1 MIEDSSV
8 EPPVTSSK
16 GRGSRLST
24 FIGPAFLVSVGYM
37 DPGNWA
43 ANLEAGSRFGYRLL
57 WVLLAS
63 NALALVFQNLAARLG
78 VVSGA
83 NLAQSCRT
91 HFPRLS
97 PLLGLASI
105 SAMIATD
112 LAEVL
117 GAALGI
123 HLLFG
128 VPLPVAALLAGAA
141 VLAILALSRRGH
153 RPLEVVIFVFIAVIG
168 AAYVVELAI
177 VRPPVGP
184 ILRGVVTPSID
195 LRSVYLAAAMLG
207 ATVMPHNLFL
217 HSETVRARLRHDPD
231 SEFRRGMLRLTL
243 VDSVLA
249 LNIAWLINS
258 AIVVMAAAAFF
269 ARGIKVVSISEA
281 HRTLEPLF
289 GSGSAVVFAVALLAS
304 GLASATTGTLAGQIV
319 LEGFTDL
326 RIGLFTRRLV
336 TLLPALAVILA
347 GWDEVRVLVASQAF
361 LAIALPFAVIPL
373 LVLTSRREI
382 MKEHTNGWM
391 LRWAGGL
398 GAALVVILDIYVV
411 VGFL

>member
-1 MIEDSSV
+1 MRPID
-8 EPPVTSSK
+8 
-16 GRGSRLST
+16 GSEQDPRPQAARLST
-24 FIGPAFLVSVGYM
+24 FLGPAFLVAVGYI

-63 NALALVFQNLAARLG
+63 NALALLFQNLAARLG

-83 NLAQSCRT
+83 NLAQNCRS
-91 HFPRLS
+91 HFPRLA
-97 PLLGLASI
+97 PLLGLAAVA
-105 SAMIATD
+105 AMIATD

-123 HLLFG
+123 HLLLG
-128 VPLPVAALLAGAA
+128 VPLPAAAFMSGAA

-153 RPLEVVIFVFIAVIG
+153 RPLEVTIFMFIAVIG

-177 VRPPVGP
+177 IRPPVGP
-184 ILRGVVTPSID
+184 ILKGVITPSLD
-195 LRSVYLAAAMLG
+195 LHSVYLAAAMLG

-217 HSETVRARLRHDPD
+217 HSETVRTRLRHDPD
-231 SEFRRGMLRLTL
+231 PEFRRGMLRLTL
-243 VDSVLA
+243 LDSVLA
-249 LNIAWLINS
+249 LNLAWLINS

-289 GSGSAVVFAVALLAS
+289 GAGSAAVFAVALTAS
-304 GLASATTGTLAGQIV
+304 GLSSATTGTLAGQIV
-319 LEGFTDL
+319 LEGFTKL
-326 RIGLFTRRLV
+326 RVGVLTRRLV

-361 LAIALPFAVIPL
+361 LALALPFAVIPL
-373 LVLTSRREI
+373 LVLTSRQEI
-382 MKEHTNGWM
+382 MKEHTSGWM
-391 LRWAGGL
+391 LRWAGAL
-398 GAALVVILDIYVV
+398 GAALVVALDVYLLA
-411 VGFL
+411 GLL